1 MDDRAVA
8 HRRDGP
14 ALGDSGGVTNK
25 LLTCF
30 ILTGLPGSFFTT
42 TAFVLLGPATPMG
55 SWRPLPYST
64 SIALTRV
71 QVSTYLGR

>member
-14 ALGDSGGVTNK
+14 ALGGVTNK
-25 LLTCF
+25 LLTCL
-30 ILTGLPGSFFTT
+30 ILMGLPGSFFTT

-55 SWRPLPYST
+55 SWRPLPYSA
-64 SIALTRV
+64 SVALTRV